1 MSQSI
6 NQTDEISTVRSS
18 PVSVCVQA
26 LIGRAQINAGDVVDL
41 RRAFN
46 ETANFGRADAEALFA
61 IEREAETCEEWTAF
75 FVEAITDLVV
85 WQARPTGVIDAGN
98 SDWLMAQADASRT
111 INCFALLV
119 NVLAE
124 AHRIPAWL
132 PAAVRGRAA
141 NWPGVKEALRNHM
154 AQAA

>member
-1 MSQSI
+1 MSQTI
-6 NQTDEISTVRSS
+6 TQTEQISTVRSS
-18 PVSVCVQA
+18 PVSPCVQA
-26 LIGRAQINAGDVVDL
+26 LVGRTQISAQDVADL
-41 RRAFN
+41 RCAFN
-46 ETANFGRADAEALFA
+46 EAANFGKADAEALFS

-75 FVEAITDLVV
+75 VVEAITDLVV
-85 WQARPTGVIDAGN
+85 WQARPTGVIDAAN
-98 SDWLMAQADASRT
+98 ADWLMAQADSTRS

>member
-1 MSQSI
+1 MSQAI
-6 NQTDEISTVRSS
+6 TQTQPISTS
-18 PVSVCVQA
+18 PCVQA
-26 LIGRAQINAGDVVDL
+26 LIGRAQINAQDVIDL

-46 ETANFGRADAEALFA
+46 EAANFGRADAEALVA

-85 WQARPTGVIDAGN
+85 WQARPTGVIDAAN
-98 SDWLMAQADASRT
+98 ADWLMAQADATRT
-111 INCFALLV
+111 INSFALLV